1 MKNVATMKNV
11 LFLLPALLLSACA
24 STKKSFEA
32 SMIKV
37 DSLGYQATSISKV
50 ERFADTT
57 KTTTG
62 RLVVTE
68 IEFSQ
73 SDTGNALVD
82 LSIKDG
88 RLNIGSI
95 KGKPIKS
102 IKQTAIEHEDERKGE
117 SKEKH
122 DSKEQKQSA
131 SLQKENVKQTKQ
143 VAPAPNPY
151 KWRYV
156 FYLSLVLLTGVL
168 YFKRMPIINWTKK
181 MLCGLI
187 KR

>member
-1 MKNVATMKNV
+1 MKNA
-11 LFLLPALLLSACA
+11 LFLLLALLLSACA

-37 DSLGYQATSISKV
+37 DSLGYQAARASKV
-50 ERFADTT
+50 ERFVDTT
-57 KTTTG
+57 KIATG
-62 RLVVTE
+62 RIVITE

-88 RLNIGSI
+88 RLNISSI

-102 IKQTAIEHEDERKGE
+102 IKQTAIEHKDERRGK

-122 DSKEQKQSA
+122 DSKEQKQAA
-131 SLQKENVKQTKQ
+131 SLQKENVKQIKQ
-143 VAPAPNPY
+143 VAPAPDPY
-151 KWRYV
+151 KWRYII
-156 FYLSLVLLTGVL
+156 YLSLVLLTGIL
-168 YFKRMPIINWTKK
+168 YFKRMPIINWIKK
-181 MLCGLI
+181 MLCGLV
-187 KR
+187 KK